1 MVQTPLK
8 IKKLSTVETVRYLGR
23 TSQGEHGIYV
33 VSLIDS
39 ESQTGI
45 RLELTLE
52 AMLQLKTRIDA
63 AFEHMKTH

>member
-8 IKKLSTVETVRYLGR
+8 IKKLSSVETVRYLGR
-23 TSQGEHGIYV
+23 TSTGEHGIYV